1 MVKNNAGVKKS
12 VDQEVKANKD
22 STEETGALAK
32 EEVMKQEKT
41 EKKVEEK
48 KVEEKKVV
56 EASGLDRAE
65 LSKKLGTDVKI
76 PDIFRGDPDRD
87 PQKTRVEVADVLK
100 VIDEKRFFI
109 VEAKNQILIKNLKQK
124 DTDKIRTQCWVS
136 KNGSWTGFI
145 QAPQASGDIDLI
157 PYHKSEEYAI
167 RKHLGRIRMVIT
179 GVERL
184 DIVGIVIAE
193 FFGNKKT
200 AKK

>member
-1 MVKNNAGVKKS
+1 MAKNNAGVKKS

-32 EEVMKQEKT
+32 EEVMKQEK
-41 EKKVEEK
+41 KVEEK

-56 EASGLDRAE
+56 EVSGLDRAE
-65 LSKKLGTDVKI
+65 LSKTLGTDVKI

-145 QAPQASGDIDLI
+145 PAPQVSGDTDLTPFFI
-157 PYHKSEEYAI
+157 TEEYAI
-167 RKHLGRIRMVIT
+167 RKHLGRIRMVIA
-179 GVERL
+179 GVNRL
-184 DIVGIVIAE
+184 DIVGSVIVDL
-193 FFGNKKT
+193 FGKKST

>member
-1 MVKNNAGVKKS
+1 MKKIRVKKS
-12 VDQEVKANKD
+12 ADREVKADKD

-32 EEVMKQEKT
+32 EEAMKQEKT
-41 EKKVEEK
+41 ETKVEEK
-48 KVEEKKVV
+48 VEEKVV
-56 EASGLDRAE
+56 ETSGLDRVE
-65 LSKKLGTDVKI
+65 LSKTLGTDVKV

-145 QAPQASGDIDLI
+145 VAPQVSGDIDLT
-157 PYHKSEEYAI
+157 PFHKSEEYAI

-184 DIVGIVIAE
+184 DVVGSVIAD
-193 FFGNKKT
+193 FFGKK
-200 AKK
+200 KGK